1 MLGNISLWAVVLLL
15 YDAQPVADIGA
26 IWKFMREITSF
37 YQFLLGNRSRFEQL
51 LVWLRFIGFEQFNM
65 EIWLKM
71 NKTRFVF
78 IPNLADGAKL
88 SFLKRSF
95 FKGGGKSKKLG
106 IFFHRFL
113 G

>member
-65 EIWLKM
+65 EILLKM

-88 SFLKRSF
+88 SFLKRSL